1 MHSFIQN
8 QLLFLEVQSFS
19 QLLCYCL
26 SRAKRIRKKKGLYHL
41 CLSNWIPLLA
51 RITNLYMAG
60 RLANLLKKKNSAY
73 SFSEQ

>member
-8 QLLFLEVQSFS
+8 HLLLLEVQSFS
-19 QLLCYCL
+19 QLFCYCL
-26 SRAKRIRKKKGLYHL
+26 SKAKRNQKSKDCII
-41 CLSNWIPLLA
+41 CVCQTNWIPLLA

-60 RLANLLKKKNSAY
+60 RLANLLKKNSAY